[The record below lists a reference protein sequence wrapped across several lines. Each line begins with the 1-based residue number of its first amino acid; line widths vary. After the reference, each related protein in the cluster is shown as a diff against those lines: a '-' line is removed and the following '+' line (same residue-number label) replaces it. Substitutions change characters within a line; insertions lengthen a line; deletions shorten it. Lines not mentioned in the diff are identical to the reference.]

1 MGKLDEYQAFVTVV
15 ELKSLSKAAQAL
27 HLSPS
32 AISKKLTLLEDSL
45 SVTLLERSTRSL
57 AITDIGQSFYRDCKS
72 ILASVAEA
80 EERLGDNRKNAMG
93 KLTLSCP
100 RVLLQPQFFRML
112 SHFKQQQPDIK
123 FNVSV
128 SNEIEDLIDGE
139 IDFAFRIAP
148 LKDSRLTALAF
159 LETRPVFCASPE
171 YLKKYGNP
179 KNLLDLKSH
188 TVIIP
193 TYLNL
198 SDRIR
203 QLFPHQ
209 GGTLNLEL
217 FDTTDDVYALYQWV
231 KEGGGISM
239 MLDIMVNE
247 DIKRGALIPLF
258 PELPFP
264 TQKAQLLF
272 NKTRYQSKKT
282 VIFREFIRN
291 YAENIPNSALKNI
304 ATTPTDEST

>member
-1 MGKLDEYQAFVTVV
+1 MSKLDEYQAFVTIV

-32 AISKKLTLLEDSL
+32 AISKKLTQLEDSL

-57 AITDIGQSFYRDCKS
+57 AVTDVGKLFYKDCKS
-72 ILASVAEA
+72 ILASVTEA
-80 EERLGDNRKNAMG
+80 EERLVDNQKRIMG

-100 RVLLQPQFFRML
+100 RVLLQPQFFHML
-112 SHFKQQQPDIK
+112 NQFKQQHPDIK
-123 FNVSV
+123 FDVSV
-128 SNEIEDLIDGE
+128 SNEIEDLIDGQ

-148 LKDSRLTALAF
+148 LKDSRLTAIPF
-159 LETRPVFCASPE
+159 LETRPVFCASP
-171 YLKKYGNP
+171 KYIEKHGKP
-179 KNLLDLKSH
+179 KNLLDLKKH
-188 TVIIP
+188 TAIIP

-203 QLFPHQ
+203 QLFPNQ
-209 GGTLNLEL
+209 GGTPDLEL

-231 KEGGGISM
+231 KQGGGISM
-239 MLDIMVNE
+239 MLDVMINE
-247 DIKRGALIPLF
+247 DINDGVLKPLF

-272 NKTRYQSKKT
+272 NKTQYQPKKM
-282 VIFREFIRN
+282 VLFRKFIRA
-291 YAENIPNSALKNI
+291 YAGNTSNNTITSLTNE
-304 ATTPTDEST
+304 PTSP

>member
-1 MGKLDEYQAFVTVV
+1 MGKLDEYLAFVTIV

-32 AISKKLTLLEDSL
+32 AISKKLTQLEDSL

-57 AITDIGQSFYRDCKS
+57 AVTDVGKSFYRDCKS
-72 ILASVAEA
+72 ILASVTEA
-80 EERLGDNRKNAMG
+80 EERLNDNQERVMG

-100 RVLLQPQFFRML
+100 RVLLQPHFFQMLNQFKYQ
-112 SHFKQQQPDIK
+112 HPDIK
-123 FNVSV
+123 FNISV
-128 SNEIEDLIDGE
+128 SNEIEDLIDGQ

-148 LKDSRLTALAF
+148 LKDSRLTAIPF

-171 YLKKYGNP
+171 YV
-179 KNLLDLKSH
+179 KNHSKPNSLLDLKNH

-203 QLFPHQ
+203 QLFPNQ
-209 GGTLNLEL
+209 GGSLNLESL
-217 FDTTDDVYALYQWV
+217 DTTDDVYALYQWM
-231 KEGGGISM
+231 KQGGGISM
-239 MLDIMVNE
+239 MLDVMVNE
-247 DIKRGALIPLF
+247 DIKREKLVRLF

-264 TQKAQLLF
+264 IQKAQLLF
-272 NKTRYQSKKT
+272 NKTRYQPKKM
-282 VIFREFIRN
+282 ILFRKFIHD
-291 YAENIPNSALKNI
+291 YV
-304 ATTPTDEST
+304 